1 MSQTVKISAGY
12 SDKTSENYNSSQYS
26 LNLELDVVVNGSTTE
41 IESAS
46 QKLFALC
53 RKLVLAQRSV
63 NVDTLLNREPSLAV
77 PGANQNAPA
86 ASQSPSSSPQ
96 KLASAK
102 QIRFLLELAKKAGMD
117 EASIRSLPTEYQKS
131 SFEALSSS
139 EASKLIDSFSK
150 KKAA

>member
-12 SDKTSENYNSSQYS
+12 SDKVSQDYNSTQYS

-46 QKLFALC
+46 QKLFSLC
-53 RKLVLAQRSV
+53 KKLVLAQRSV
-63 NVDTLLNREPSLAV
+63 NVDTLLNPEAK
-77 PGANQNAPA
+77 PGASQSAPA
-86 ASQSPSSSPQ
+86 GPQSPSSSTARP
-96 KLASAK
+96 ASGK
-102 QIRFLLELAKKAGMD
+102 QIKYLLELAKKSGMD
-117 EASIRSLPTEYQKS
+117 EKAIRSLPSEFQKS